1 MCHFL
6 VRAELMDA
14 IKTTQIKKHYERSSS
29 REERENSLDLD
40 MRNNGL

>member
-6 VRAELMDA
+6 VRAELRDA
-14 IKTTQIKKHYERSSS
+14 IKPKEINKHYERSFSS
-29 REERENSLDLD
+29 EECENSLDLD